1 MIPFPL
7 NALTRAIV
15 TVAAVVLFAPPSAPA
30 QGYGSAPTA
39 AAGTVSSW
47 PTGRKLVALT
57 YDDGPHAKVTPELM
71 DLLEKRKVPAT
82 FYLLGRS
89 VQANPKLTAE
99 LVRRGFEV
107 GNHSNTHPQLT
118 KVGAGGT
125 RRELKRTAELI
136 TTAAGSDVRI
146 PTMRPPY
153 GAHNAAVRGVCAEM
167 GYPVILWDVDT
178 NDWRKGVTA
187 EKIVSTVVSQA
198 RDGSIILMHDR
209 LPSTVPATARII
221 DELRARGFEFVTV
234 SQLLAYPR
242 ATTGAKQTAP
252 KTEQKAPD
260 KTPAASRPALRRPAA
275 PAGDRTSAFPPPS
288 PVR

>member
-1 MIPFPL
+1 MTLLPFPA
-7 NALTRAIV
+7 ALRALSA
-15 TVAAVVLFAPPSAPA
+15 VALLAFLAPSSPAAA
-30 QGYGSAPTA
+30 QGYGSAPATGS
-39 AAGTVSSW
+39 GTVSSW

-99 LVRRGFEV
+99 VVRRGFEV
-107 GNHSNTHPQLT
+107 GNHSYSHPQFT
-118 KVGAGGT
+118 KVGADGT
-125 RRELKRTAELI
+125 RRELRRTAELI
-136 TTAAGSDVRI
+136 TTSAGSDVAI

-153 GAHNAAVRGVCAEM
+153 GAHNATVRAVCAEM

-178 NDWRKGVTA
+178 NDWRSGMTT
-187 EKIVSTVVSQA
+187 EKIVATVVDKA

-221 DELRARGFEFVTV
+221 DELRAKGFEFVTV
-234 SQLLAYPR
+234 SQLLAHPRTGTAAKPETPAPPKASAPAKKSPR
-242 ATTGAKQTAP
+242 ATP
-252 KTEQKAPD
+252 
-260 KTPAASRPALRRPAA
+260 A
-275 PAGDRTSAFPPPS
+275 PARVRTSEFPPPR